1 MREDGRA
8 LEKAVDSGDT
18 DLGMGYDRLCQYPTD
33 QWIVYQVLLNLHK
46 RLPLG
51 DFFKLIED
59 GGPRVASASKLLQIY
74 AREQNREMLRDFF
87 YSDDRRLDSGL
98 LLLEEAST
106 QVSRLISAIIS
117 PTSDLRRILQ
127 HAQIP
132 SKQHRGFFRKIEN
145 VHLKQR

>member
-1 MREDGRA
+1 METLTLVSIKPPSSYFTNNSA
-8 LEKAVDSGDT
+8 
-18 DLGMGYDRLCQYPTD
+18 
-33 QWIVYQVLLNLHK
+33 VYQVLLNLHK

-87 YSDDRRLDSGL
+87 YSDDRRVDSGL

-106 QVSRLISAIIS
+106 QEVSNLNLIIRNA
-117 PTSDLRRILQ
+117 
-127 HAQIP
+127 
-132 SKQHRGFFRKIEN
+132 
-145 VHLKQR
+145 